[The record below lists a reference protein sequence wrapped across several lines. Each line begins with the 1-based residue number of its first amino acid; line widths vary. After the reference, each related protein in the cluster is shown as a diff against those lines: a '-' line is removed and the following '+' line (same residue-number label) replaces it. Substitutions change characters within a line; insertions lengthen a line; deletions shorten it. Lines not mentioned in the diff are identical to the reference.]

1 MEIINTSGRKPSA
14 LKLYVSGI
22 LPTVPFID
30 QEFIKELHDSST
42 TKTLHSRLH
51 KF

>member
-1 MEIINTSGRKPSA
+1 MF
-14 LKLYVSGI
+14 LVSGI

-42 TKTLHSRLH
+42 TKTS
-51 KF
+51 F